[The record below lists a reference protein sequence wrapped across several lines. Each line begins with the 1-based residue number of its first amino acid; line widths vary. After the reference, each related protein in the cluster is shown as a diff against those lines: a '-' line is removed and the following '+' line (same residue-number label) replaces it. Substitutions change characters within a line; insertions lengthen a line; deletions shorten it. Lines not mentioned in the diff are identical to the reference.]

1 MYVPNTCLSPFA
13 FLITNVHHPFP
24 GIQAHV
30 WTERIRTRS
39 QLDEMLFPRLIAF
52 AERAWHRALWEQSAQ
67 KPSSADWTTFANK
80 LGQKEL
86 KRLENRGI
94 SYYLPLPGA
103 NKYVGP
109 LRFFVYLLISCSWG
123 CWPR

>member
-1 MYVPNTCLSPFA
+1 MPCYLTKFVA
-13 FLITNVHHPFP
+13 GITNIHHMFP

-52 AERAWHRALWEQSAQ
+52 AERAWHRASWEESSK

-86 KRLENRGI
+86 KRLESRGI
-94 SYYLPLPGA
+94 RYYLPVPGA

-109 LRFFVYLLISCSWG
+109 LWFFV
-123 CWPR
+123 